1 MMVSV
6 SNLRHDELRQGT
18 ARVHVSR
25 CRMSIVLFV
34 LAACAAVAS
43 EVLLTRA
50 NAGVRLSLWRG
61 RPPGYPTAASTAR
74 GLAMFLALSGS
85 ISLTDRIGWWGVV
98 PIVVV
103 FLPAGFFR
111 LLQNSRVPA

>member
-1 MMVSV
+1 MVD
-6 SNLRHDELRQGT
+6 LAGT

-50 NAGVRLSLWRG
+50 NPGVRLPLWRG
-61 RPPGYPTAASTAR
+61 RPPRYPTAARALR
-74 GLAMFLALSGS
+74 GLAGGS
-85 ISLTDRIGWWGVV
+85 AVFAAISLDGRIGPVSWWEVV
-98 PIVVV
+98 LIVVV
-103 FLPAGFFR
+103 FLPAVFFR
-111 LLQNSRVPA
+111 LLQNARVPA